1 MFRVNQR
8 IRIPRVRVIGADGVQ
23 LGILETADALRLARE
38 QGLDLVEVS
47 PKAVP
52 PVCKIMD
59 YGKFKYEN
67 SKRESRERAN
77 RTVVK
82 IKELKFRPHT
92 DEHDIAYKLKHLR
105 EFIQEGN
112 KVRLVVQFRG
122 REIVHPEIGRAMLQ
136 RLVDASADI
145 AQLEQAPL
153 MEGKRL
159 QMILGPRAGVVK
171 PAVKVEEKAAVED
184 RPE

>member
-1 MFRVNQR
+1 MYRVNQR

-92 DEHDIAYKLKHLR
+92 DEHDINYKLKHLR

-159 QMILGPRAGVVK
+159 QMILGPRAGIKPVVK
-171 PAVKVEEKAAVED
+171 SEDKAEGG
-184 RPE
+184 